1 MNYSGF
7 CFAKTR
13 YLTDDEK
20 ILLAFNSTNRL
31 TERRITVDG
40 GKTHSVVKTIPYG
53 SFEEFRKENSNCCTI
68 LVDKVRGFP
77 SSNFFDRIIGN
88 GYNVDEVIS
97 IKYKA
102 RDVDEKGNHS
112 YREGLNSVRVVTN
125 CGKVKDSLLNV
136 Y

>member
-53 SFEEFRKENSNCCTI
+53 SFEEFRKENPNCCTI

-88 GYNVDEVIS
+88 GYNVDELTLSALKRLRFLIQRVHLLRIPC
-97 IKYKA
+97 KA
-102 RDVDEKGNHS
+102 
-112 YREGLNSVRVVTN
+112 LNR
-125 CGKVKDSLLNV
+125 GGSLHRR
-136 Y
+136 